1 MRLEA
6 NARELENHAIKRE
19 RENDSRQVD
28 SKPAGGPS
36 DAVRLK
42 FLAAQ
47 SPRARTAAFALTEG
61 GGGGEEG
68 REQMLSKREAE
79 AAEARAHKRLVE
91 SEIGQ
96 LGEFGV
102 VHTHTVTHTHTHTHT
117 PSLAWYTHTP

>member
-61 GGGGEEG
+61 EEEEKKDG
-68 REQMLSKREAE
+68 NRC
-79 AAEARAHKRLVE
+79 
-91 SEIGQ
+91 
-96 LGEFGV
+96 
-102 VHTHTVTHTHTHTHT
+102 
-117 PSLAWYTHTP
+117 